1 MFNRYIIIFLI
12 TYIVVI
18 LFALVVV
25 PLLKKIKAQQ
35 QILSYVKEHSSKNGT
50 PTMGG
55 MFFILPFLIG
65 SLFCFRDGRR
75 IAVLSVIITFAYMT
89 VGFLDDYIKVKNKR
103 NLGLK
108 AYQKIVFQLSIAV
121 ITALFCYKIGLT
133 KINIPFTRKSI
144 NLKYWVI
151 PFIIIVFLATT
162 NTVNLTDGLDGLAGS
177 TSLFYLIFI
186 FVLCLLQRKEETS
199 FFVNST
205 EYENLLT
212 CIVIMSSCISAFLL
226 FNTYKASV
234 FMGDTGSLALGGF
247 IACVSIFTN
256 NALYILIIG
265 IMFVFSGLS
274 VILQVFFFKITKGKR
289 LFLMAPFH
297 HHLQHKG
304 LSESKIVFIY
314 CTVTCIMG
322 LISIFNYV

>member
-1 MFNRYIIIFLI
+1 MFKRYILIFLI
-12 TYIVVI
+12 TYIVVV
-18 LFALVVV
+18 LFAFIVI

-55 MFFILPFLIG
+55 LFFIMPFLII
-65 SLFCFRDGRR
+65 SLLSFKNSKR

-89 VGFLDDYIKVKNKR
+89 VGFLDDYIKIKNKR

-121 ITALFCYKIGLT
+121 VTALFCYKIGLT

-144 NLKYWVI
+144 DLKYWSI
-151 PFIIIVFLATT
+151 PLIIIVFLATT
-162 NTVNLTDGLDGLAGS
+162 NTVNLTDGLDGLAGVS
-177 TSLFYLIFI
+177 SLVYLAFIFI
-186 FVLCLLQRKEETS
+186 LCLLQRKGVS

-212 CIVIMSSCISAFLL
+212 SIVVMISCISAFLL
-226 FNTYKASV
+226 FNTFKASV

-265 IMFVFSGLS
+265 IVFVFSGLS
-274 VILQVFFFKITKGKR
+274 VILQVVFFKITKGKR
-289 LFLMAPFH
+289 IFLMAPFH

-304 LSESKIVFIY
+304 LSESKIVAIY
-314 CTVTCIMG
+314 SAVTFIMG